1 MKQHLSLFLILLP
14 CLAWA
19 QYPSNGNQKITLGE
33 QTTADGLIY
42 RGVASTDTVRKPSID
57 TMAYMVLDT
66 TTNIIWHYKKATSNA
81 WLRVGG
87 SITSGLTGVLPVAN
101 GGTGSATQNFVD
113 LTTTQSSIGGTKT
126 FTSALIAAS
135 NVKIHR
141 GLADD
146 SESVAIGNL
155 SLNSTTT
162 GIRNT
167 AIGERALQS
176 MKTGQRNFAM
186 GQFANYLDTAGS
198 FNAAIGW
205 GSLAQNLSGSN
216 NVGVGYV
223 TLYANTNGSSNTA
236 VGYKAAGDITNS
248 NTTGSNNTFI
258 GNEAVGASATASN
271 VITLGNSSIATIRAQ
286 VTTITSL
293 SDIRD
298 KTNIMPLN
306 YGIDFIKKLN
316 PVLFDWDMRDG
327 GKIGISEIGFI
338 AQDLQQAQID
348 SQINIPNLV
357 SDINPDKLEAS
368 YGVLIPIIV
377 KALKE
382 QQALI
387 DELKQRILNLE
398 NK

>member
-1 MKQHLSLFLILLP
+1 VAGGGTAVTTFSAGTTGLT
-14 CLAWA
+14 
-19 QYPSNGNQKITLGE
+19 PSTATSGAVTLGG
-33 QTTADGLIY
+33 TLA
-42 RGVASTDTVRKPSID
+42 
-57 TMAYMVLDT
+57 
-66 TTNIIWHYKKATSNA
+66 
-81 WLRVGG
+81 
-87 SITSGLTGVLPVAN
+87 VAN

-113 LTTTQSSIGGTKT
+113 LSTTQTSIGGAKT

-162 GIRNT
+162 GIKNT

-205 GSLAQNLSGSN
+205 GSLSQNLSGSN
-216 NVGVGYV
+216 NVGVGYI
-223 TLYANTNGSSNTA
+223 TLYENTNGSSNTA
-236 VGYKAAGDITNS
+236 VGYKAAGQLTNS

-316 PVLFDWDMRDG
+316 PVSFDWDMRDG

-368 YGVLIPIIV
+368 YGVLIPIII

-382 QQALI
+382 QQTLI